1 MVLSLQYKMS
11 GPFEHYGSHDFVPTG
26 DEGIHPELPA

>member
-11 GPFEHYGSHDFVPTG
+11 GPFEHYSHDFVSIG
-26 DEGIHPELPA
+26 VEGVHSELPA